1 MHPTRSAARRFSF
14 ASRWRLE
21 APAER
26 VRDVVVALD
35 RYPEWWPQVRAV
47 AGHGPDEARVLI
59 RSALPYTL
67 DLVVR
72 ATSRDL
78 PVLKVEIGGDLCGWA
93 QWHLAPDG
101 DGTVMRFEQQVE
113 LARMPGLAVAAGR
126 PLLRWNHRR
135 MMAGCRAGLAGRVA
149 QLAAG

>member
-1 MHPTRSAARRFSF
+1 MKRRGYVFSGT
-14 ASRWRLE
+14 WTVE
-21 APAER
+21 APMVR
-26 VRDVVVALD
+26 VREVLVDLAH
-35 RYPEWWPQVRAV
+35 YPEWWPQVRAV

-101 DGTVMRFEQQVE
+101 DGTED
-113 LARMPGLAVAAGR
+113 A
-126 PLLRWNHRR
+126 
-135 MMAGCRAGLAGRVA
+135 
-149 QLAAG
+149 